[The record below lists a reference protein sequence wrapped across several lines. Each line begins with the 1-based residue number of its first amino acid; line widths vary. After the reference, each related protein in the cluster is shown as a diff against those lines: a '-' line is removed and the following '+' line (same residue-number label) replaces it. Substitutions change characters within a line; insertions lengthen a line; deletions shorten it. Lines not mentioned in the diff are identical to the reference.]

1 MKCVHLAPKAVDQ
14 TTGLQNVTTLAVV
27 MVLRDVSALAVVMDL
42 QDVTAQVV
50 AMDLQDVMV
59 QVVAMDLQ
67 DVTVQV
73 VAMDLRDLARVLKA
87 EVQGDHQTL
96 SDLLSMLCI
105 LMLTEMESSTRQ
117 N

>member
-14 TTGLQNVTTLAVV
+14 TTGLQNVSALAVV
-27 MVLRDVSALAVVMDL
+27 MDLRDVPALAVVMDL
-42 QDVTAQVV
+42 QDVTA
-50 AMDLQDVMV
+50 

-105 LMLTEMESSTRQ
+105 LMLTAMESSTRQ